1 MTSEHILLCPRE
13 GPCGYDGIVSFIR
26 CVFVADIHECHGCV
40 YICCAL
46 FFLAVFTMFVNL
58 LVDFQVLLP
67 EVICQYSGGDLQ
79 LWWQSMPQFI
89 SLAFPQR
96 RPLISSTR
104 ASRLALFDVEWHVLN
119 APKGV
124 PLALSLHF
132 MRRGNHRSEAEV
144 LISSHQTAWL
154 GNKIVPHGISGPC
167 EGATEAT
174 RRSTARPHIV
184 FTWAK
189 RKTHNLCAHIRSIT
203 RLDTHTWMQIHTWM
217 IILGLLG
224 HHWNFSAV
232 TSLRGREGARWA
244 LEGAKMKELFNFNR
258 MLPGENSHH
267 LCVSSMPESHSLP
280 SEREDPDCA
289 DILSEEAR
297 LPTLTF

>member
-1 MTSEHILLCPRE
+1 MPRVCLHLLC
-13 GPCGYDGIVSFIR
+13 S
-26 CVFVADIHECHGCV
+26 
-40 YICCAL
+40 

-144 LISSHQTAWL
+144 LISSHQTTWL
-154 GNKIVPHGISGPC
+154 GNNSATWDLRTLRGCDRGHSPVNRTSVHRLYLGKKKDTQSLRTHKVNHAPGYTHMDADTHLDDYSRPP
-167 EGATEAT
+167 GASLKLFS
-174 RRSTARPHIV
+174 RDL
-184 FTWAK
+184 AK
-189 RKTHNLCAHIRSIT
+189 RERGSEMSIRGSENE
-203 RLDTHTWMQIHTWM
+203 R
-217 IILGLLG
+217 
-224 HHWNFSAV
+224 
-232 TSLRGREGARWA
+232 A
-244 LEGAKMKELFNFNR
+244 LEF
-258 MLPGENSHH
+258 
-267 LCVSSMPESHSLP
+267 
-280 SEREDPDCA
+280 
-289 DILSEEAR
+289 
-297 LPTLTF
+297 